1 MPRNEKY
8 NNNKPTINYLN
19 KDFLNLKSDLINY
32 AKTYF
37 PNTYKDF
44 NETSPGMMLLEMNA
58 YVGDVLSFYIDQQF
72 KEMFVP
78 TVEERVNIIN
88 LAKSFGY
95 RVKPSVPAFVELT
108 FTQTVNSTGF
118 ESGIET
124 TPHMVS
130 ASILE
135 KGLTVESDS
144 NISFQTLDIVD
155 FNLTGSIQPEVNQ
168 VNENTG
174 IPSSYFLRTKV
185 KAVSAELKEI
195 NFKVDS
201 PKEFLRL
208 TIPDTNVISIVSVTD
223 TNNNS
228 YHQVDYLA
236 QDKVYDE
243 VHWTDPTQTNRNGA
257 YDDDSDTDTIV
268 VSTPVPYKL
277 NEMKTV
283 NKRFVVETNS
293 DNTTTLVF
301 GNGLIRSKNDGDDTS
316 LEETIQNNIE
326 NNALLQ
332 GTLPSVLNPTVDYK
346 SLGESPS
353 NTTVRVKYR
362 IGGGISSNV
371 GVETITSISN
381 KKSLLASP
389 NMESFN
395 SITVIN
401 EKEAAGGADEESIE
415 HIRENIKAN
424 FSAQNRCVTKDDYES
439 RALSLPSR
447 FGSIAKVY
455 VRRKTYGENN
465 LFGLSPFNLDQS
477 TDPLVDPGQIGGEN
491 DAIALENLLTEVQ
504 GGVDWTSTDLQ
515 GLVDWVRGL
524 DVNSTDLLSFKNLN
538 MYVLSYDNNKNLI
551 KTPTII
557 KQNLANY
564 LSQFKIISD
573 DLNIGDG
580 RVVNFG
586 IKFNIGARAEV
597 NKADLKVRCIQEISN
612 YFNIDNMDFQQTLY
626 TSEIENLLYNVPGVK
641 VVNSVRLTQD
651 NTELRTANHLH
662 ATGGVPVNNV
672 SGQTSAEYG
681 WAYQFDNY
689 YDSGIIIPPSETN
702 PGIFELKNPLDNIK
716 GEVL

>member
-108 FTQTVNSTGF
+108 FTQVVNSTGF

-135 KGLTVESDS
+135 KGVTVESDS
-144 NISFQTLDIVD
+144 NISFQTLDVVD

-168 VNENTG
+168 VNESTG

-185 KAVSAELKEI
+185 KAVSSELKEI

-223 TNNNS
+223 TSNNS

-257 YDDDSDTDTIV
+257 YDDDSDGETIV

-283 NKRFVVETNS
+283 NKRFVIETNS

-301 GNGLIRSKNDGDDTS
+301 GNGLIRSKNDGDNTS

-353 NTTVRVKYR
+353 NTTIKVKYKV
-362 IGGGISSNV
+362 GGGISSNI
-371 GVETITSISN
+371 GVESITTISN
-381 KKSLLASP
+381 KKSLVETP
-389 NMESFN
+389 NAESFN

-415 HIRENIKAN
+415 QIRENIKAN

-491 DAIALENLLTEVQ
+491 DAIALENLLNEVQ
-504 GGVDWTSTDLQ
+504 NGTDWTSTDLQ
-515 GLVDWVRGL
+515 GLVNWVRDL

-557 KQNLANY
+557 KQNLSNY

-573 DLNIGDG
+573 DLLIADG

-586 IKFNIGARAEV
+586 IKFNVGARNEV
-597 NKADLKVRCIQEISN
+597 NKADLKVKCIQEISN
-612 YFNIDNMDFQQTLY
+612 YFNIDNMNFQQTLY

-641 VVNSVRLTQD
+641 VVNSVRITQD

-662 ATGGVPVNNV
+662 ATGGVPSNNV

-681 WAYQFDNY
+681 WAYQFSDY
-689 YDSGIIIPPSETN
+689 YSSGVIIPPSETN